1 MTVRDYTIRGVR
13 LSTLERL
20 LESPY
25 YHVLLGAYAGL
36 ALYMLKVKKQP

>member
-1 MTVRDYTIRGVR
+1 MDVGDYTIKGVR

-25 YHVLLGAYAGL
+25 YYMFLGAYAGL
-36 ALYMLKVKKQP
+36 ALYMLKVKKLP